1 MKKIIFHLFTIVV
14 YFSISACGS
23 STSFS
28 SVEVTPSPSATNT
41 PISSVTASPSPTSN
55 TPEVPALVKT
65 TLEFYRNGKTYEI
78 IVGYAVGNA
87 FSYATPRPKFPK
99 EKWEKARANS
109 AELKRYGDFDN
120 DGETEFIVSL
130 MYCGAYCSESI
141 QVYEYDAKNDSYYV
155 ADKFGANLPAVKEYT
170 DINKDG
176 NPELITDNYGFCYQC
191 SPYTVVFSAIT
202 ILRYEN
208 GKFVDVTKD
217 YPELIQQ
224 DADNFLESS
233 KTNAGNQGGGF
244 ITLASYF
251 YDMYRLNKTDE
262 AIPVFD
268 QICNSVVKPNMQNP
282 DFTCAKYKSE
292 VETAIHDF
300 ESKP

>member
-1 MKKIIFHLFTIVV
+1 MKKIIIHSFAIII

-28 SVEVTPSPSATNT
+28 SVEITPSLSATNT
-41 PISSVTASPSPTSN
+41 PIPSVTPLPSPTSS

-65 TLEFYRNGKTYEI
+65 TLEFYRDGKTYEI

-87 FSYATPRPKFPK
+87 FFYATPRPEFPK
-99 EKWEKARANS
+99 EKWEKAGANS

-130 MYCGAYCSESI
+130 MYCGAYCSEAI
-141 QVYEYDAKNDSYYV
+141 RIYKYDAVNDNYFS
-155 ADKFGANLPAVKEYT
+155 ADEFGANAPAVVDYT

-176 NPELITDNYGFCYQC
+176 NPELLTDNYGFCYQC
-191 SPYTVVFSAIT
+191 SSYSVVFSAIT
-202 ILRYEN
+202 IMRYEQ
-208 GKFVDVTKD
+208 GKFTDVTKD
-217 YPELIQQ
+217 FPELIQQ
-224 DADNFLESS
+224 DADKFLESS
-233 KTNAGNQGGGF
+233 KTNANNQDAGY

-262 AIPVFD
+262 AIPVFN
-268 QICNSVVKPNMQNP
+268 QICASVIKPSMQNS
-282 DFTCAKYKSE
+282 DFTCNKYKSE